1 MELPTFNAGEKLKP
15 FELFLNLEQAWKLGP
30 ALATGNCVVMK
41 LAEQTP
47 LTGLHVA
54 ALVKEAGFPEGV
66 VNVITGWRWREII
79 GVILSAGFGPTAG
92 GAITTHPDIDK
103 VLVNSFSYRPCSSH
117 TFQKALRLTT
127 FFSGGL
133 HRFH

>member
-1 MELPTFNAGEKLKP
+1 
-15 FELFLNLEQAWKLGP
+15 
-30 ALATGNCVVMK
+30 MK

-66 VNVITGWRWREII
+66 VNVITGWRWREIM
-79 GVILSAGFGPTAG
+79 GDILFAGFGPTAG
-92 GAITTHPDIDK
+92 GAITSHPDIDK
-103 VLVNSFSYRPCSSH
+103 VLVFYIVSVP
-117 TFQKALRLTT
+117 RLTI

>member
-1 MELPTFNAGEKLKP
+1 MCHLKTG
-15 FELFLNLEQAWKLGP
+15 EQAWKLGP

-79 GVILSAGFGPTAG
+79 GVILFAGFGPTAG
-92 GAITTHPDIDK
+92 GAITTHPGIDK
-103 VLVNSFSYRPCSSH
+103 VLVSH
-117 TFQKALRLTT
+117 TLSKSSKTDHLLFRWPSQVPLRY
-127 FFSGGL
+127 
-133 HRFH
+133 

>member
-1 MELPTFNAGEKLKP
+1 MIFKP
-15 FELFLNLEQAWKLGP
+15 GEQAWKLGP

-79 GVILSAGFGPTAG
+79 GDLLFAGFGPTAG
-92 GAITTHPDIDK
+92 GAITSHPDIDK
-103 VLVNSFSYRPCSSH
+103 VLANCFSYRPCSSH
-117 TFQKALRLTT
+117 TFQKAPRLTT

>member
-1 MELPTFNAGEKLKP
+1 MIFKP
-15 FELFLNLEQAWKLGP
+15 GEQAWKLGP

-79 GVILSAGFGPTAG
+79 GVILFAGFGPTAG
-92 GAITTHPDIDK
+92 GAITSHPDIDK
-103 VLVNSFSYRPCSSH
+103 VLVNSFSYRP
-117 TFQKALRLTT
+117 
-127 FFSGGL
+127 
-133 HRFH
+133 